1 MAWGMAAQVGL
12 GLVQGSIASKQAAQQ
27 STAQNKA
34 TQAYNQK
41 VLYSS
46 LEQVNQLNMQRAQQ
60 RQASAGALFNV
71 RQQGMSARDQIT
83 TQAAATDT
91 IGASVNDAVATVNQQ
106 QDQAEGSVYDQY
118 RQAVEQSNLMLH
130 KITDSGTNSLR
141 DATKDTSKQVMN
153 NAIVGAVGQV
163 VGYAAG
169 KAASSTT
176 PNTSD
181 TKAPISAAAGS
192 GGYDIHGY
200 SLDSSVSKNP
210 FGLSYGFQS
219 SNLIK

>member
-1 MAWGMAAQVGL
+1 MSWGMAAQVGL
-12 GLVQGSIASKQAAQQ
+12 SLVQGSIASKQAAEQ
-27 STAQNKA
+27 SAAVNKA

-106 QDQAEGSVYDQY
+106 QDQAEGTVYDQY
-118 RQAVEQSNLMLH
+118 KQAVQQSNLMLN
-130 KITDSGTNSLR
+130 KITDSGINSLR
-141 DATKDTSKQVMN
+141 DPTADTSKQVMD
-153 NAIVGAVGQV
+153 NAIVGAAGQV
-163 VGYAAG
+163 AGYYIG
-169 KAASSTT
+169 KAASSITPSTT
-176 PNTSD
+176 D
-181 TKAPISAAAGS
+181 TRASVSAAGS

-200 SLDSSVSKNP
+200 SLDSAVSKNP

-219 SNLIK
+219 SNLLK

>member
-1 MAWGMAAQVGL
+1 MGWAAAAQVGL

-27 STAQNKA
+27 STADNKA

-46 LEQVNQLNMQRAQQ
+46 LEQVNQLNIQRAQQ
-60 RQASAGALFNV
+60 RQQSAGALFNV

-91 IGASVNDAVATVNQQ
+91 IGASVDDAVATVNQQ

-118 RQAVEQSNLMLH
+118 KQAIAQSNLMLD
-130 KITDSGTNSLR
+130 KITESGTNSLQ
-141 DATKDTSKQVMN
+141 DATKDTSQQVMN

-163 VGYAAG
+163 AGYYAG
-169 KAASSTT
+169 KAASGTNSTT
-176 PNTSD
+176 TD
-181 TKAPISAAAGS
+181 TKASVSAAAGS

-210 FGLSYGFQS
+210 FGLSYGFQG
-219 SNLIK
+219 SNLLK

>member
-1 MAWGMAAQVGL
+1 MAWAMAAQVGL
-12 GLVQGSIASKQAAQQ
+12 NLVQGSIASKEAAQA
-27 STAQNKA
+27 STAANKA
-34 TQAYNQK
+34 TQAYNTK
-41 VLYSS
+41 VLTST

-106 QDQAEGSVYDQY
+106 QGQAEGSVYDQY
-118 RQAVEQSNLMLH
+118 RQAAEQSNLMLD
-130 KITDSGTNSLR
+130 KITDSGTNALR
-141 DATKDTSKQVMN
+141 DPTQDTSKQVMN
-153 NAIVGAVGQV
+153 NAIIGSAGQV
-163 VGYAAG
+163 LGSVAG
-169 KAASSTT
+169 KAAS
-176 PNTSD
+176 NTNPVGA
-181 TKAPISAAAGS
+181 KAAPADNPSS
-192 GGYDIHGY
+192 GAYDIHGY

-219 SNLIK
+219 SNLLK

>member
-1 MAWGMAAQVGL
+1 MGWAVAAQVGL

-27 STAQNKA
+27 STAANKA
-34 TQAYNQK
+34 TQAYNKQ
-41 VLYSS
+41 VLASS
-46 LEQVNQLNMQRAQQ
+46 LEQVNQINIQRAQQ
-60 RQASAGALFNV
+60 RQQSAGALFNV
-71 RQQGMSARDQIT
+71 RQQGLSARDQIT

-118 RQAVEQSNLMLH
+118 KQAIAQSNLMLD
-130 KITDSGTNSLR
+130 KVTESGTNSLR
-141 DATKDTSKQVMN
+141 DATKDTSQQVMN

-163 VGYAAG
+163 AGYYAG
-169 KAASSTT
+169 KAASGTNST
-176 PNTSD
+176 NTTTD
-181 TKAPISAAAGS
+181 TASTKSS

-219 SNLIK
+219 SNLLK